1 MGKHAHT
8 GDAHTRVFGFYMGDL
23 KPSDN
28 MIDKLTEEKIK
39 DAARIHDVCS
49 DFIDDIRKAGVEYT
63 CRCPFHDDKHLG
75 NFKISPKKNLAKCFS
90 CGWSGDPFK
99 FLMEYG
105 SGMTYKEAL
114 MYCAK
119 KYSIPCEDAQSFDY
133 TPPPPR
139 PAPPPLPTLELPQ
152 KMADGR
158 MIAYSLQPSIDILV
172 NWLRSLNFDSIERRR
187 LEETIQAYKLGH
199 AVNGMTIYWQIDEK
213 QKVRT
218 GKMMRYKNDGHRDR
232 ESKYGFDWIHS
243 ALIRRGPNKYYDP
256 DKQECRP
263 CFFGLHLLNAYK
275 VKNVDQAVCIVESE
289 KTAIIMATLWG
300 NNTNQV
306 WMACGGLENL
316 SREKLKPII
325 EQHRRIILYPDRDGI
340 SKWRQKA
347 EQLHYDRLIVIDKPV
362 TEWWKPE
369 DGPKADI
376 ADVLLR
382 YVRDRKPFHDISEV
396 KAAMPAASDMI
407 DKLNLEIE
415 NDNERE

>member
-1 MGKHAHT
+1 MAKISQ
-8 GDAHTRVFGFYMGDL
+8 RI
-23 KPSDN
+23 
-28 MIDKLTEEKIK
+28 IDRILEV
-39 DAARIHDVCS
+39 ARIEEVVG
-49 DFIDDIRKAGVEYT
+49 DFLGWASSKNATGLRKTGVRYT
-63 CRCPFHDDKHLG
+63 AICPFHDDKHDG
-75 NFKISPKKNLAKCFS
+75 NFIVYPKGNCYKCFT
-90 CGWSGDPFK
+90 CGAKGGVVD
-99 FLMEYG
+99 FLMDYG
-105 SGMTYKEAL
+105 KLSYPDAIRFLG
-114 MYCAK
+114 K
-119 KYSIPCEDAQSFDY
+119 KYNIDTDMTDINIQL
-133 TPPPPR
+133 PPPR

-152 KMADGR
+152 NMVDGR

-172 NWLRSLNFDSIERRR
+172 NWLRSLNLDSIERRR
-187 LEETIQAYKLGH
+187 LEEAIQAYKLGH

-243 ALIRRGPNKYYDP
+243 ALIRRGPSKYYDP

-340 SKWRQKA
+340 EKWRQKA

-382 YVRDRKPFHDISEV
+382 YVRDRKPMLDIDEV
-396 KAAMPAASDMI
+396 KAAMPEASDMI
-407 DKLNLEIE
+407 DKLNLEID

>member
-1 MGKHAHT
+1 
-8 GDAHTRVFGFYMGDL
+8 
-23 KPSDN
+23 
-28 MIDKLTEEKIK
+28 
-39 DAARIHDVCS
+39 
-49 DFIDDIRKAGVEYT
+49 
-63 CRCPFHDDKHLG
+63 
-75 NFKISPKKNLAKCFS
+75 
-90 CGWSGDPFK
+90 
-99 FLMEYG
+99 
-105 SGMTYKEAL
+105 
-114 MYCAK
+114 
-119 KYSIPCEDAQSFDY
+119 
-133 TPPPPR
+133 
-139 PAPPPLPTLELPQ
+139 
-152 KMADGR
+152 

>member
-1 MGKHAHT
+1 MAKISQ
-8 GDAHTRVFGFYMGDL
+8 RI
-23 KPSDN
+23 
-28 MIDKLTEEKIK
+28 IDRILEV
-39 DAARIHDVCS
+39 ARIEEVVG
-49 DFIDDIRKAGVEYT
+49 DFLGWASSHNSTGLRKTGVRYT
-63 CRCPFHDDKHLG
+63 AICPFHDDKHDG
-75 NFKISPKKNLAKCFS
+75 NFIVYPKGNCYKCFT
-90 CGWSGDPFK
+90 CGAKGGVVD
-99 FLMEYG
+99 FLMDYG
-105 SGMTYKEAL
+105 KLSYPDAIRFLG
-114 MYCAK
+114 K
-119 KYSIPCEDAQSFDY
+119 KYNIDTDMQDINIQL
-133 TPPPPR
+133 PPPR
-139 PAPPPLPTLELPQ
+139 PAPPPLPTLELPET
-152 KMADGR
+152 MVDGR
-158 MIAYSLQPSIDILV
+158 MIADSMQPCQATLV

-187 LEETIQAYKLGH
+187 LEEAIQAYKLGH
-199 AVNGMTIYWQIDEK
+199 SNSGMTIYWQIDEN
-213 QKVRT
+213 QKIRT
-218 GKMMRYKNDGHRDR
+218 GKMMRYKSDGHRDR
-232 ESKYGFDWIHS
+232 ESSYNFDWIHS
-243 ALIRRGPNKYYDP
+243 ALSRKMVNGKPVYEAPWPHPNLFNP

-263 CFFGLHLLNAYK
+263 CYFGLHLLNAYK

-340 SKWRQKA
+340 EKWRQKA

-382 YVRDRKPFHDISEV
+382 YVRDRKPMLDIDEV
-396 KAAMPAASDMI
+396 KAAMPEASKLI
-407 DKLNLEIE
+407 DNLNLEIE

>member
-1 MGKHAHT
+1 MAKISQ
-8 GDAHTRVFGFYMGDL
+8 RI
-23 KPSDN
+23 
-28 MIDKLTEEKIK
+28 IDRILE
-39 DAARIHDVCS
+39 AARIEEVVG
-49 DFIDDIRKAGVEYT
+49 DFLGWASSHNSTGLRKTGVRYT
-63 CRCPFHDDKHLG
+63 AICPFHDDKHDG
-75 NFKISPKKNLAKCFS
+75 NFIVYPKGNCYKCFT
-90 CGWSGDPFK
+90 CGAKGGVVD
-99 FLMEYG
+99 FLMDYG
-105 SGMTYKEAL
+105 KLSYPDAIRFLG
-114 MYCAK
+114 K
-119 KYSIPCEDAQSFDY
+119 KYNIDTDMQDINIQL
-133 TPPPPR
+133 PPPR
-139 PAPPPLPTLELPQ
+139 PAPPSLPTLELPQ
-152 KMADGR
+152 KMVDGR
-158 MIAYSLQPSIDILV
+158 MIAYSKQPCEDTLV

-243 ALIRRGPNKYYDP
+243 ALIRRGPSKYYDP

-396 KAAMPAASDMI
+396 KAAMPEASDMI

>member
-1 MGKHAHT
+1 MAKIQQ
-8 GDAHTRVFGFYMGDL
+8 RI
-23 KPSDN
+23 
-28 MIDKLTEEKIK
+28 IDRILEV
-39 DAARIHDVCS
+39 ARIEEVVG
-49 DFIDDIRKAGVEYT
+49 DFLGWASSHNSTGLRKTGVRYT
-63 CRCPFHDDKHLG
+63 AICPFHDDKHDG
-75 NFKISPKKNLAKCFS
+75 NFIVYPKGNCYKCFT
-90 CGWSGDPFK
+90 CGAKGGVVD
-99 FLMEYG
+99 FLMDYG
-105 SGMTYKEAL
+105 KLSYPDAIRFLG
-114 MYCAK
+114 K
-119 KYSIPCEDAQSFDY
+119 KYNIDTDMQDINIQL
-133 TPPPPR
+133 PPPR
-139 PAPPPLPTLELPQ
+139 PAPPPLPTLELPEN
-152 KMADGR
+152 MVDGR

-396 KAAMPAASDMI
+396 KAAMPEASDMI
-407 DKLNLEIE
+407 DKLNLEID

>member
-1 MGKHAHT
+1 MAKISQ
-8 GDAHTRVFGFYMGDL
+8 RI
-23 KPSDN
+23 
-28 MIDKLTEEKIK
+28 IDRILE
-39 DAARIHDVCS
+39 AARIEEVVG
-49 DFIDDIRKAGVEYT
+49 DFLGWASSHNSTGLRKTGVRYT
-63 CRCPFHDDKHLG
+63 AICPFHDDKHDG
-75 NFKISPKKNLAKCFS
+75 NFIVYPKGNCYKCFT
-90 CGWSGDPFK
+90 CGAKGGVVD
-99 FLMEYG
+99 FLMDYG
-105 SGMTYKEAL
+105 KLSYPDAIRFLG
-114 MYCAK
+114 K
-119 KYSIPCEDAQSFDY
+119 KYNIDTDMQDINIQL
-133 TPPPPR
+133 PPPR
-139 PAPPPLPTLELPQ
+139 PAPPPLPTLELPET
-152 KMADGR
+152 MVDGR
-158 MIAYSLQPSIDILV
+158 MIAYSKQPCEDTLV

-187 LEETIQAYKLGH
+187 LEEAIQAYKLGH

-243 ALIRRGPNKYYDP
+243 ALIRRGPSKYYDP

-263 CFFGLHLLNAYK
+263 CYFGLHLLNAYK

-362 TEWWKPE
+362 TEWWKTE

>member
-1 MGKHAHT
+1 MAKIQQ
-8 GDAHTRVFGFYMGDL
+8 RI
-23 KPSDN
+23 
-28 MIDKLTEEKIK
+28 IDRILE
-39 DAARIHDVCS
+39 AARIEEVVG
-49 DFIDDIRKAGVEYT
+49 DFLGWASSHNSTGLRKTGVRYT
-63 CRCPFHDDKHLG
+63 AICPFHDDKHDG
-75 NFKISPKKNLAKCFS
+75 NFIVYPKGNCYKCFT
-90 CGWSGDPFK
+90 CGAKGGVVD
-99 FLMEYG
+99 FLMDYG
-105 SGMTYKEAL
+105 KLSYPDAIRFLG
-114 MYCAK
+114 K
-119 KYSIPCEDAQSFDY
+119 KYNIDTDMQDINIQL
-133 TPPPPR
+133 PPPR

-152 KMADGR
+152 KMVDGR

-199 AVNGMTIYWQIDEK
+199 AVNGMTIYWQIDEH

-243 ALIRRGPNKYYDP
+243 ALIRRGPSKYYDP

-275 VKNVDQAVCIVESE
+275 VKNVEQAVCIVESE

-340 SKWRQKA
+340 EKWRQKA

-382 YVRDRKPFHDISEV
+382 YVRDRKPFHDIDDV
-396 KAAMPAASDMI
+396 KAAMPEASDMI
-407 DKLNLEIE
+407 DKLNLEID

>member
-1 MGKHAHT
+1 MAKISQ
-8 GDAHTRVFGFYMGDL
+8 RI
-23 KPSDN
+23 
-28 MIDKLTEEKIK
+28 IDRILEV
-39 DAARIHDVCS
+39 ARIEEVVG
-49 DFIDDIRKAGVEYT
+49 DFLGWASSKNATGLRKTGVRYT
-63 CRCPFHDDKHLG
+63 AICPFHDDKHDG
-75 NFKISPKKNLAKCFS
+75 NFIVYPKGNCYKCFT
-90 CGWSGDPFK
+90 CGAKGGVVD
-99 FLMEYG
+99 FLMDYG
-105 SGMTYKEAL
+105 KLSYPDAIRFLG
-114 MYCAK
+114 K
-119 KYSIPCEDAQSFDY
+119 KYNIDTDMQDINIQL
-133 TPPPPR
+133 PPPR
-139 PAPPPLPTLELPQ
+139 PAPPPLPTLELPET
-152 KMADGR
+152 MVDGR
-158 MIAYSLQPSIDILV
+158 MIAYSKQPCEDTLV

-243 ALIRRGPNKYYDP
+243 ALIRRGPSKYYDP

-263 CFFGLHLLNAYK
+263 CFFGLHLLSAYK

-376 ADVLLR
+376 AASLR
-382 YVRDRKPFHDISEV
+382 
-396 KAAMPAASDMI
+396 
-407 DKLNLEIE
+407 
-415 NDNERE
+415 ERPQAIP

>member
-1 MGKHAHT
+1 MAKISQ
-8 GDAHTRVFGFYMGDL
+8 RI
-23 KPSDN
+23 
-28 MIDKLTEEKIK
+28 IDRILE
-39 DAARIHDVCS
+39 AARIEEVVG
-49 DFIDDIRKAGVEYT
+49 DFLGWASSHNSTGLRKTGVRYT
-63 CRCPFHDDKHLG
+63 AICPFHDDKHDG
-75 NFKISPKKNLAKCFS
+75 NFIVYPKGNCYKCFT
-90 CGWSGDPFK
+90 CGAKGGVVD
-99 FLMEYG
+99 FLMDYG
-105 SGMTYKEAL
+105 KLSYPDAIRFLG
-114 MYCAK
+114 K
-119 KYSIPCEDAQSFDY
+119 KYNIDTDMQDINIQL
-133 TPPPPR
+133 PPPR

-152 KMADGR
+152 KMVDGR

-199 AVNGMTIYWQIDEK
+199 AVNGMTIYWQIDEH

-243 ALIRRGPNKYYDP
+243 ALIRRGPSKYYDP

-382 YVRDRKPFHDISEV
+382 YVRDRKPFHDIDDV

-407 DKLNLEIE
+407 DKLNLEIDK
-415 NDNERE
+415 DNERE

>member
-1 MGKHAHT
+1 MAKISQ
-8 GDAHTRVFGFYMGDL
+8 RI
-23 KPSDN
+23 
-28 MIDKLTEEKIK
+28 IDRILEV
-39 DAARIHDVCS
+39 ARIEEVVG
-49 DFIDDIRKAGVEYT
+49 DFLGWASSHNSTGLRKTGVRYT
-63 CRCPFHDDKHLG
+63 AICPFHDDKHDG
-75 NFKISPKKNLAKCFS
+75 NFIVYPKGNCYKCFT
-90 CGWSGDPFK
+90 CGAKGGVVD
-99 FLMEYG
+99 FLMDYG
-105 SGMTYKEAL
+105 KLSYPDAIRFLG
-114 MYCAK
+114 K
-119 KYSIPCEDAQSFDY
+119 KYNIDTDMQDINIQL
-133 TPPPPR
+133 PPPR

-152 KMADGR
+152 KMVDGR

-243 ALIRRGPNKYYDP
+243 ALIRRGPSKYYNP

-263 CFFGLHLLNAYK
+263 CYFGLHLLNAYK

>member
-1 MGKHAHT
+1 M
-8 GDAHTRVFGFYMGDL
+8 V
-23 KPSDN
+23 
-28 MIDKLTEEKIK
+28 
-39 DAARIHDVCS
+39 
-49 DFIDDIRKAGVEYT
+49 
-63 CRCPFHDDKHLG
+63 
-75 NFKISPKKNLAKCFS
+75 
-90 CGWSGDPFK
+90 
-99 FLMEYG
+99 
-105 SGMTYKEAL
+105 
-114 MYCAK
+114 
-119 KYSIPCEDAQSFDY
+119 
-133 TPPPPR
+133 
-139 PAPPPLPTLELPQ
+139 
-152 KMADGR
+152 DGR

-243 ALIRRGPNKYYDP
+243 ALIRRGPSKYYDP

-300 NNTNQV
+300 NYTNQV

-325 EQHRRIILYPDRDGI
+325 DQHRRIILYPDRDGI

>member
-1 MGKHAHT
+1 MAKISQ
-8 GDAHTRVFGFYMGDL
+8 RI
-23 KPSDN
+23 
-28 MIDKLTEEKIK
+28 IDRILE
-39 DAARIHDVCS
+39 AARIEEVVG
-49 DFIDDIRKAGVEYT
+49 DFLGWASSHNSTGLRKTGVRYT
-63 CRCPFHDDKHLG
+63 AICPFHDDKHDG
-75 NFKISPKKNLAKCFS
+75 NFIVYPKGNCYKCFT
-90 CGWSGDPFK
+90 CGAKGGVVD
-99 FLMEYG
+99 FLMDYG
-105 SGMTYKEAL
+105 KLSYPDAIRFLG
-114 MYCAK
+114 K
-119 KYSIPCEDAQSFDY
+119 KYNIDTDMQDINIQL
-133 TPPPPR
+133 PPPR
-139 PAPPPLPTLELPQ
+139 PAPPPLPTLELPET
-152 KMADGR
+152 MVDGR
-158 MIAYSLQPSIDILV
+158 MIAYSKQPCEDTLV

-187 LEETIQAYKLGH
+187 LEEAIQAYKLGH

-243 ALIRRGPNKYYDP
+243 ALIRRGPSKYYDP

-263 CFFGLHLLNAYK
+263 CYFGLHLLNAYK

-362 TEWWKPE
+362 TEWWKTE

-407 DKLNLEIE
+407 DKLNLEIDK
-415 NDNERE
+415 DNERE